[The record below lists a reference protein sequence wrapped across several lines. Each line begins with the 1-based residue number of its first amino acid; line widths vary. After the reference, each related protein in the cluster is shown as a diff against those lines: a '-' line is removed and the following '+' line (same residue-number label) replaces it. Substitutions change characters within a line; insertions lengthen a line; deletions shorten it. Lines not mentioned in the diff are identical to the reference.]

1 MQAMS
6 PLGRPIARWLR
17 HAVRVSLAVAV
28 VSVGATAYAAWQKEG
43 ATAEEAKKDQ
53 SQCEIRARSD
63 SEFGRFDPSGPGTRA
78 GATLRGANDVVR
90 EGRSFELCM
99 RERGYEWVD
108 AKTPAKKPEG
118 ATPAK

>member
-1 MQAMS
+1 MVPMAAAF
-6 PLGRPIARWLR
+6 PWRWMHR
-17 HAVRVSLAVAV
+17 FVFATVAALF
-28 VSVGATAYAAWQKEG
+28 GATASAAWQKDG
-43 ATAEEAKKDQ
+43 ATPEQSKKDQ

-78 GATLRGANDVVR
+78 GATLRGSNNMVR
-90 EGRSFELCM
+90 ENRSFELCM

-118 ATPAK
+118 DPPAK